1 RRLDHGDRA
10 VGPNL
15 CLLGIERHQEVKA
28 RAGVGVHRGEDR
40 WVLGDLEVGLIQRY
54 WRGVL
59 WIGFLKAVALERTP
73 ALIAKP
79 LVFPQTRKAGFG
91 QLGAGHEDAGGVAAE
106 QPAHRAKAEALG
118 RSKLEA
124 DTDQMLPAQLL
135 EEMSA
140 CEDVAGL
147 RELHRGAHPV
157 VLHAAQAFVADRA
170 RPKIFPCVLFR
181 WFGLLDERIYR
192 DADRLF
198 RQLYSIEV
206 QHGTSQRRGEIVGC

>member
-15 CLLGIERHQEVKA
+15 CLLGIERHQEVEA
-28 RAGVGVHRGEDR
+28 CAGVAVHRGEDR

-54 WRGVL
+54 LRGVL

-73 ALIAKP
+73 GLIAKA

-91 QLGAGHEDAGGVAAE
+91 QLGAGHEDAVGMAAE

-118 RSKLEA
+118 RRKLEA

-140 CEDVAGL
+140 CED
-147 RELHRGAHPV
+147 
-157 VLHAAQAFVADRA
+157 
-170 RPKIFPCVLFR
+170 
-181 WFGLLDERIYR
+181 
-192 DADRLF
+192 
-198 RQLYSIEV
+198 
-206 QHGTSQRRGEIVGC
+206 

>member
-54 WRGVL
+54 LRGVL
-59 WIGFLKAVALERTP
+59 WIDFLKAVALERTP
-73 ALIAKP
+73 ALIAKA
-79 LVFPQTRKAGFG
+79 LMFPQTRKAGFG
-91 QLGAGHEDAGGVAAE
+91 QFGAGHEDAVGVAAE
-106 QPAHRAKAEALG
+106 EPARRAEAELL
-118 RSKLEA
+118 RWCKVEA

-140 CEDVAGL
+140 CEDIAGL
-147 RELHRGAHPV
+147 REMHWGAHPV

-170 RPKIFPCVLFR
+170 RPEIFPRVLFR
-181 WFGLLDERIYR
+181 RLGLLNQRVDA

-198 RQLYSIEV
+198 GQMR
-206 QHGTSQRRGEIVGC
+206 